1 MKKIVRTR
9 KRAQIYHRVQKKL
22 TLGSRVP
29 YGMGRLMAK
38 ITDGRPDHGK
48 AASVFPMVVMDPI
61 GFILTIQW
69 SE

>member
-1 MKKIVRTR
+1 MKKIVRTH
-9 KRAQIYHRVQKKL
+9 KRAQTYHWARKKL

-29 YGMGRLMAK
+29 YGTGQLMAK
-38 ITDGRPDHGK
+38 MTDRRPDHGK

-69 SE
+69 AE